1 MDITEMSIIHHVGIV
16 LCGLWLL
23 SHYNCC
29 YPVAYFLSLVY
40 LYLVHER
47 YLMRL
52 RKKLQ
57 FEERQQANQRRVLSE
72 SETVRWLN
80 HTIEKIWPICMEQI
94 ASQQILIPII
104 PWFLEKY
111 KPWTAKEAVVQH
123 LYLGRNAPILTEMR
137 VVRQSADD
145 DHLVLELGLNFLTAD
160 DMIAILAVKLRKRL
174 GFGMWAKL
182 HITGMHVEGKVTSE
196 IYNCDF
202 SSLWCA
208 VLHVIYARC
217 SMFYVTLLS
226 WFSQCNVLIGVK
238 FLRRWPF
245 LGRVRLCFIQP
256 PYFQMTVKPIFTHGL
271 DVTVLPG
278 IAGWLEKLLSIAFE
292 QTLVEPNMLVV
303 DMEKFVSPKQ
313 ESWFSVNEKEALA
326 HVKVEVIE
334 ASDVKAADLNGF
346 SDPYAKGQLG
356 LYRFRT
362 KIQKKTLSPKWH
374 EEFKIPI
381 LTWDAPNVLAIEV
394 CDKDRFVDD
403 ALGDCSININDLRDS
418 QRHDMWVPLQNI
430 KTGRLHL
437 AVTVIE
443 DNVKVQYLPH
453 MLEPPIQEFNLS
465 LLHMQGP
472 EQSEVQE
479 TVTLEDRRNSFAS
492 DANESSFS
500 SISSEKSNRVADNFE
515 PIDVEGQK
523 ETGIWVHH
531 PGSEVSQTWESRQGR
546 SRLLD
551 NEILNDTG
559 SRSSATY
566 GSQNNDDSGMDKDPE
581 EKRHMKGVRKGL
593 NKFCAKFHR
602 NSKKDLGTSSFKETA
617 RSESINLRGVHDYE
631 SGVKFI
637 VEDDLSEPLSSKV
650 PKEQDFTPAG
660 GSGSY
665 TPAKGKLRETKS
677 FFKRNQKSDRKD
689 FAKSQSDSLVVN
701 GREILENLNSSD
713 DDPLPK

>member
-1 MDITEMSIIHHVGIV
+1 
-16 LCGLWLL
+16 
-23 SHYNCC
+23 
-29 YPVAYFLSLVY
+29 
-40 LYLVHER
+40 
-47 YLMRL
+47 
-52 RKKLQ
+52 
-57 FEERQQANQRRVLSE
+57 
-72 SETVRWLN
+72 
-80 HTIEKIWPICMEQI
+80 
-94 ASQQILIPII
+94 
-104 PWFLEKY
+104 
-111 KPWTAKEAVVQH
+111 
-123 LYLGRNAPILTEMR
+123 
-137 VVRQSADD
+137 
-145 DHLVLELGLNFLTAD
+145 
-160 DMIAILAVKLRKRL
+160 
-174 GFGMWAKL
+174 
-182 HITGMHVEGKVTSE
+182 
-196 IYNCDF
+196 
-202 SSLWCA
+202 
-208 VLHVIYARC
+208 
-217 SMFYVTLLS
+217 
-226 WFSQCNVLIGVK
+226 
-238 FLRRWPF
+238 
-245 LGRVRLCFIQP
+245 
-256 PYFQMTVKPIFTHGL
+256 MTVKPIFTHGL

-437 AVTVIE
+437 AVTVVE
-443 DNVKVQYLPH
+443 DNVK
-453 MLEPPIQEFNLS
+453 
-465 LLHMQGP
+465 GP

-479 TVTLEDRRNSFAS
+479 MVTLEDKRNSFAS
-492 DANESSFS
+492 DANKSSFS

-551 NEILNDTG
+551 NEIPNDTG

-566 GSQNNDDSGMDKDPE
+566 GSQNTDDSGMDKDPE

-617 RSESINLRGVHDYE
+617 RSESINLRGVHDNE

-660 GSGSY
+660 GSGSD

-713 DDPLPK
+713 DDPPPK

>member
-1 MDITEMSIIHHVGIV
+1 MDITEVSIIHHVGIV
-16 LCGLWLL
+16 LCMLWLL
-23 SHYNCC
+23 SHYNYCH
-29 YPVAYFLSLVY
+29 PVAYFLSLIY
-40 LYLVHER
+40 LYLVHDR
-47 YLMRL
+47 YITRL

-57 FEERQQANQRRVLSE
+57 FEERKQANQRRVLSD
-72 SETVRWLN
+72 SETVLWLN

-94 ASQQILIPII
+94 ASQKILIPII

-111 KPWTAKEAVVQH
+111 KPWTAKQAVVQH
-123 LYLGRNAPILTEMR
+123 LYLGRNAPILTDMR
-137 VVRQSADD
+137 VVRQSTDD

-182 HITGMHVEGKVTSE
+182 NITGMHVEGK
-196 IYNCDF
+196 
-202 SSLWCA
+202 
-208 VLHVIYARC
+208 
-217 SMFYVTLLS
+217 
-226 WFSQCNVLIGVK
+226 VLIGVK

-245 LGRVRLCFIQP
+245 LGRVRLCFVDP

-313 ESWFSVNEKEALA
+313 ESWFSVNEKEPLALA
-326 HVKVEVIE
+326 KVEVIE

-346 SDPYAKGQLG
+346 SDPYVKGQLG
-356 LYRFRT
+356 LYRFKT

-381 LTWDAPNVLAIEV
+381 ITWDSPNVLAIEL

-403 ALGDCSININDLRDS
+403 ALGDCSINVGDLRDG

-437 AVTVIE
+437 AITVLE
-443 DNVKVQYLPH
+443 DNVK
-453 MLEPPIQEFNLS
+453 
-465 LLHMQGP
+465 GP

-479 TVTLEDRRNSFAS
+479 TVDLEDKRNSFAS
-492 DANESSFS
+492 DANQSSFS
-500 SISSEKSNRVADNFE
+500 SISSEKSNRLADNFE

-531 PGSEVSQTWESRQGR
+531 PGSKVLQTWESRKGR

-551 NEILNDTG
+551 TEILNDTN
-559 SRSSATY
+559 SRNSVTS
-566 GSQNNDDSGMDKDPE
+566 GSQNNDDGGTDKNPD

-593 NKFCAKFHR
+593 NKLCSMLHR
-602 NSKKDLGTSSFKETA
+602 SSKKEPSTSSFKETA
-617 RSESINLRGVHDYE
+617 HSQSINLRGVHDNE

-637 VEDDLSEPLSSKV
+637 VEDDLSRPLSCKV
-650 PKEQDFTPAG
+650 REEKDFTSAG
-660 GSGSY
+660 GSGSG
-665 TPAKGKLRETKS
+665 TPGKGKLREMKS
-677 FFKRNQKSDRKD
+677 FFKRNEKSDRKD
-689 FAKSQSDSLVVN
+689 FAKSQSDSSVVKE
-701 GREILENLNSSD
+701 RQMLEYYNSSD